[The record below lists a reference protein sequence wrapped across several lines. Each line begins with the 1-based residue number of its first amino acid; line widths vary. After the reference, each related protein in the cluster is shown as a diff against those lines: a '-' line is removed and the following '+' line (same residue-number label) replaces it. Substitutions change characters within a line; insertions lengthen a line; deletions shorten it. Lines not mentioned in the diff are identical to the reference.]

1 MSSRILKSF
10 VALACFAASANALAD
25 CAADATVADVRASY
39 AKAQQLE
46 REGKLPGAF
55 LAYVAAQEY
64 TCDPNPVE
72 ADAARRAAPLA
83 ATLGADQEKKGHFEK
98 AFDIYDN
105 GGRYADADRAL
116 MSLVRA
122 NPDSP
127 YVFGKARGALEDR
140 ALPAFHSNN
149 KVRLA
154 VTGAYHPDPKN
165 LAEVLAMPAKG
176 AERAF
181 QKEAA
186 AFNEQYLREL
196 VQVTQSTPDDA
207 TDFEA
212 MQAAQARFT
221 TFAQKWPN
229 DPIEASRDALSLA
242 QSWASA
248 STDKAVSD
256 KIEAQRKQVLEQ
268 RVATLLGKYSGAP
281 KLIDAAID
289 YQSSVNQDHDL
300 NKQRIAAIK
309 SQADKLGDEAS
320 SKQRLMLA
328 AEYYSVAGQSDKAQA
343 ARDRQQQQAMARMQP
358 DIDRMQKHAA
368 ELQKQ
373 YSDPEKIKAMQAQAE
388 AMRKSLEQQQQ
399 ANAKTN
405 AKRADDLEK
414 ELGM

>member
-10 VALACFAASANALAD
+10 VALACFAASAAALAD
-25 CAADATVADVRASY
+25 CAADATVADTRAAY
-39 AKAQQLE
+39 NKGLQLE

-55 LAYVAAQEY
+55 LSYVAAQEY
-64 TCDPNPVE
+64 TCEANPVE
-72 ADAARRAAPLA
+72 ADAARRAAALA
-83 ATLGADQEKKGHFEK
+83 ATLGADQEKKGYFEK

-116 MSLVRA
+116 MALVRA
-122 NPDSP
+122 NPDST
-127 YVFGKARGALEDR
+127 YVFGKARSALEYR
-140 ALPAFHSNN
+140 ALPAFNSNN

-186 AFNEQYLREL
+186 AFNEEYLREL
-196 VQVTQSTPDDA
+196 VQVTQSTPDDP

-221 TFAQKWPN
+221 AFAQKWRN
-229 DPIEASRDALSLA
+229 DPLKASRDALSLA
-242 QSWASA
+242 HSWGAA
-248 STDKAVSD
+248 GADKGVTD

-281 KLIDAAID
+281 KLIEAAID
-289 YQSSVNQDHDL
+289 YQLAVNQDHTV
-300 NKQRIAAIK
+300 NEQRIAAIK
-309 SQADKLGDEAS
+309 AQADRLGHEAEK
-320 SKQRLMLA
+320 KQRLMLA
-328 AEYYSVAGQSDKAQA
+328 SEYYSVAGQSAKAQA
-343 ARDRQQQQAMARMQP
+343 ARDRQQQLAMARMQP
-358 DIDRMQKHAA
+358 AMDAMQKHAE

-373 YSDPEKIKAMQAQAE
+373 FSDPEKVKAMQAQAE
-388 AMRKSLEQQQQ
+388 AMKKSLEQQQQ

>member
-1 MSSRILKSF
+1 MSSTLKSF
-10 VALACFAASANALAD
+10 VAIACFAASANALAD

-39 AKAQQLE
+39 AKGQQLE
-46 REGKLPGAF
+46 RDGKLPGAF

-83 ATLGADQEKKGHFEK
+83 ATLGAEQEKKGHFEK

-116 MSLVRA
+116 MALVRA
-122 NPDSP
+122 NPDST
-127 YVFGKARGALEDR
+127 YVFGRARSALENR

-154 VTGAYHPDPKN
+154 VTGAYHPDAKH

-186 AFNEQYLREL
+186 AFNEQYLREF

-221 TFAQKWPN
+221 AFAQKWPN
-229 DPIEASRDALSLA
+229 DPLKASRDALSLA

-248 STDKAVSD
+248 APDKAVSE

-268 RVATLLGKYSGAP
+268 RVATLLGKYAGAP
-281 KLIDAAID
+281 KLIEAAID
-289 YQSSVNQDHDL
+289 YQLAVNLDYEVNQ
-300 NKQRIAAIK
+300 QRVAAIK
-309 SQADKLGDEAS
+309 SQAARLGEDAE
-320 SKQRLMLA
+320 KRQRLMLA
-328 AEYYSVAGQSDKAQA
+328 AEYYSVADQREKAQA
-343 ARDRQQQQAMARMQP
+343 VRDRQQQQAMARMQP
-358 DIDRMQKHAA
+358 TMDAMQKHAA

>member
-10 VALACFAASANALAD
+10 IAVACLAASANALAD

-39 AKAQQLE
+39 NKGQQLE
-46 REGKLPGAF
+46 RDGKLPGAF

-72 ADAARRAAPLA
+72 AEAARRAAALA
-83 ATLGADQEKKGHFEK
+83 VTLGADQEKKGHFEK

-105 GGRYADADRAL
+105 GGRYTEADRAL
-116 MSLVRA
+116 MALVRA

-127 YVFGKARGALEDR
+127 YVFGKARSALEDR

-154 VTGAYHPDPKN
+154 TTGAYHRDPKN

-181 QKEAA
+181 HEEAA
-186 AFNEQYLREL
+186 AFNEQYLREF

-207 TDFEA
+207 TDLEA
-212 MQAAQARFT
+212 MQAAQGRFT
-221 TFAQKWPN
+221 AFAQKWAN
-229 DPIEASRDALSLA
+229 DPLKTSRDALALA
-242 QSWASA
+242 QSWSA
-248 STDKAVSD
+248 AATDKAVSD
-256 KIEAQRKQVLEQ
+256 RIEVRRKQVLEQ
-268 RVATLLGKYSGAP
+268 RIATLLGKYSGAP

-289 YQSSVNQDHDL
+289 YQLAVKQDYDL
-300 NKQRIAAIK
+300 NQQRVAAIK
-309 SQADKLGDEAS
+309 SRADRLGDEAER
-320 SKQRLMLA
+320 KQRLMLA
-328 AEYYSVAGQSDKAQA
+328 AEYYAVAGQSAKAQA

-358 DIDRMQKHAA
+358 TMDAMQKHAA

-373 YSDPEKIKAMQAQAE
+373 FSDPEKVKAMQAQAE

-399 ANAKTN
+399 ANAKTS

-414 ELGM
+414 EVGM